1 MNEELSVLFENLY
14 EKLSTM
20 MDFFFARDFFKQK
33 QEGSPPYVF
42 YPERCVLKKKYAAR
56 AAQTKGRDDVIVTG
70 TRELLFR
77 GREFVH

>member
-14 EKLSTM
+14 EKLSM
-20 MDFFFARDFFKQK
+20 IFFARGGRDFFKQQ
-33 QEGSPPYVF
+33 QEGSPSFVF